1 MCTMVRILSLFVVAY
16 LPFAVAAEAQ
26 SLFLCDDG
34 RTVLLTDQASR
45 GCPVFIPQA
54 ELIVVPDGSTWADVE
69 WAVASRRPEAFQP
82 KREPVLAS
90 YEEACGQWRELNL
103 RTTGGLL
110 MRTPEETRRLL
121 TLSKI
126 VSATICADGTIVVPV
141 RKPLGN
147 PLNPGR

>member
-1 MCTMVRILSLFVVAY
+1 MCTIVRILSLFVVAY

-82 KREPVLAS
+82 KGV
-90 YEEACGQWRELNL
+90 
-103 RTTGGLL
+103 
-110 MRTPEETRRLL
+110 RRPF
-121 TLSKI
+121 SRN
-126 VSATICADGTIVVPV
+126 VSRSWQAT
-141 RKPLGN
+141 RKPAGSGGN
-147 PLNPGR
+147 